1 MSLTIQHSAR
11 AAIKQYHE
19 GELSAKQLVD
29 CMSALY
35 EAIGDHQDA
44 SKEQVALLSS
54 MEREID
60 HWKMLGYFEYEDYLE
75 AIDPHGKARNMID
88 PHRGAAR
95 RKCKAIDT
103 MHECWSGSPELLEL
117 VGANE

>member
-19 GELSAKQLVD
+19 GELSAKQLAD

-35 EAIGDHQDA
+35 EAIGDHEDA
-44 SKEQVALLSS
+44 SKEQVTWLSN

-60 HWKMLGYFEYEDYLE
+60 HWKMRGYFEYDDYLE
-75 AIDPHGKARNMID
+75 SIDPHGKARKMID
-88 PHRGAAR
+88 SHRDAAR
-95 RKCKAIDT
+95 RKSKAINSV
-103 MHECWSGSPELLEL
+103 HECWSG
-117 VGANE
+117 